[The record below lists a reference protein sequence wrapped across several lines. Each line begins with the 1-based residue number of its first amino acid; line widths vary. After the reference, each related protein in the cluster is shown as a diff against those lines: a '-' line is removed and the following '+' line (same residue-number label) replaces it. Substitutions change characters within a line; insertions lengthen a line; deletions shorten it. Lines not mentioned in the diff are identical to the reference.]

1 MRIGFKMPLCLIDDE
16 EVQVSSILDAS
27 FRFSGERTQNVN
39 NEVYEERLFKLI
51 ASHGRSLK
59 QAEVSG
65 CVCVLLPQLSDKTL
79 LKKIML
85 EISSA
90 LGGHPS
96 TNIYLYPYGQAS
108 FLMALGR
115 IEREL
120 VSSRPTW
127 VLGFNAKNDDVNG
140 SRSSVVAAKCEP
152 SKGGLFSRNVCV
164 DLDATQQSIAVEKVM
179 QQLGLNCKYP
189 VSDFTVSVEGEEP
202 IWMHHIQ
209 SFSPW
214 ITSDTRYHFLNVK
227 LGSLGA
233 CSGILKAVC
242 LYQQQMNEVSERFH
256 AVQLDIE
263 LSGYVVGALFGR
275 NESENS

>member
-1 MRIGFKMPLCLIDDE
+1 MRI
-16 EVQVSSILDAS
+16 VA
-27 FRFSGERTQNVN
+27 
-39 NEVYEERLFKLI
+39 
-51 ASHGRSLK
+51 
-59 QAEVSG
+59 
-65 CVCVLLPQLSDKTL
+65 QLSDKTL

-115 IEREL
+115 IKREL

-127 VLGFNAKNDDVNG
+127 VLGFNAKNDDVIG

-189 VSDFTVSVEGEEP
+189 VSDFTVSVEGEE
-202 IWMHHIQ
+202 
-209 SFSPW
+209 
-214 ITSDTRYHFLNVK
+214 
-227 LGSLGA
+227 
-233 CSGILKAVC
+233 
-242 LYQQQMNEVSERFH
+242 
-256 AVQLDIE
+256 
-263 LSGYVVGALFGR
+263 LFGCIIFIASHR
-275 NESENS
+275 GLPPTLDTIF